1 MEPSRQIWKSKGTND
16 SVEASGVRSRAER
29 AVWGSSQVIGGQRTS
44 RKQEMEMGLEG
55 GVAFYL
61 GRTAGSP
68 YGVCQSFLLRVHRL
82 QPHWILKQHA
92 LIFVG
97 SPMEGCK
104 TKPDCFLL
112 PVPLYLPF

>member
-1 MEPSRQIWKSKGTND
+1 MEPSRQVWKSKGTHD
-16 SVEASGVRSRAER
+16 SVEVSRSQEQGREGSG
-29 AVWGSSQVIGGQRTS
+29 GSSQVIGGQRTS
-44 RKQEMEMGLEG
+44 RKQGMEMGLEG

-68 YGVCQSFLLRVHRL
+68 YVCQSFLLRVHRL
-82 QPHWILKQHA
+82 QPHWILKQYA

-112 PVPLYLPF
+112 PFPLYLPF

>member
-1 MEPSRQIWKSKGTND
+1 
-16 SVEASGVRSRAER
+16 
-29 AVWGSSQVIGGQRTS
+29 
-44 RKQEMEMGLEG
+44 MEMGLEG

-61 GRTAGSP
+61 GRTVGSP
-68 YGVCQSFLLRVHRL
+68 YVCQSFLLRVHRL
-82 QPHWILKQHA
+82 QPHWILKQYA

-112 PVPLYLPF
+112 PFPLLSSFLITGSPSTAQADFELALA